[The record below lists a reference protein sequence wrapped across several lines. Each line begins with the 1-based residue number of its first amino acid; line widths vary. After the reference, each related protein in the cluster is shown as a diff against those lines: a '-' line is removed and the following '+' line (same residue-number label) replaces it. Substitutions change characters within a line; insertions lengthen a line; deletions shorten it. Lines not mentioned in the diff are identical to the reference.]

1 MGNTLFSSDSERSSQ
16 NNFRYQQANYDHF
29 SGLPAIRDRQVV
41 SRMARLSLDQS
52 GYKGRGSV
60 FFKNHFLNNKNYRDS
75 FYFYFCT
82 AQAQF
87 LFLVLK
93 EINSMTKAEIEA
105 IPRKNYRCLRSSRH
119 ESCHVCLLEFENGD
133 KVRKSL

>member
-52 GYKGRGSV
+52 GYEGRGSV
-60 FFKNHFLNNKNYRDS
+60 FFKNHFLNNQSGTHFIFIFVLLKHN
-75 FYFYFCT
+75 FYFWF
-82 AQAQF
+82 
-87 LFLVLK
+87 
-93 EINSMTKAEIEA
+93 
-105 IPRKNYRCLRSSRH
+105 
-119 ESCHVCLLEFENGD
+119 
-133 KVRKSL
+133 